1 MQAQTRTRRIPQQRR
16 IVTARLNGGR
26 KSARIIRL
34 TEEQVRAILDRV
46 SGWPAERQQE
56 LIRVVLEI
64 EVAMAGAPYDATP
77 DELKAIDEG
86 LDGET
91 ASEDEISA
99 AFARWQIQL

>member
-1 MQAQTRTRRIPQQRR
+1 M
-16 IVTARLNGGR
+16 
-26 KSARIIRL
+26 
-34 TEEQVRAILDRV
+34 TEEQVRAVLNRV

-64 EVAMAGAPYDATP
+64 EAEIAGIPYHPTP

-86 LDGET
+86 LSGEI

-99 AFARWQIQL
+99 AFASFRPA